1 MASFGT
7 QALGNAVFGTSTK
20 AQLIFIREKPE
31 KSEAWNVMIN
41 PSSIYESYGIG
52 YRQKGGVGKKP
63 PQTEEVPD
71 SGSHTMSMD
80 LIFDLVDTYELA
92 YNKLSTTG
100 AISGIMSCFTGK
112 MGGDKAKEQHDG
124 KLPRQFAGYSWGNKV
139 SDIYVDN
146 PKLTCLTKLKEA
158 VSGKIMKDGKEEKV
172 VTMIQFMWGK
182 LSITGFAN
190 DLSVRYTYFSPEGYA
205 LRAEVSLRITEV
217 HEEQAE
223 DVQDKASGS
232 PKDNTSSPD
241 STALEEEEDTST
253 YD

>member
-7 QALGNAVFGTSTK
+7 KAFGNAVFGTSTK
-20 AQLIFIREKPE
+20 ALLIFINDKI
-31 KSEAWNVMIN
+31 EAWNVMIN

-52 YRQKGGVGKKP
+52 YRQKGGVVNKP

-112 MGGDKAKEQHDG
+112 TSGDPVKEQHEG

-139 SDIYVDN
+139 EDIYVDN
-146 PKLTCLTKLKEA
+146 PELTCLTKLKEA
-158 VSGKIMKDGKEEKV
+158 VSGKRKGPKGEEEKV
-172 VTMIQFMWGK
+172 VTMIQFSWGK

-223 DVQDKASGS
+223 DVQNKASGS
-232 PKDNTSSPD
+232 PKDKTSS
-241 STALEEEEDTST
+241 SDTT
-253 YD
+253 FKEAAKADNAVQNV

>member
-20 AQLIFIREKPE
+20 AKLIFYAYQKPTE
-31 KSEAWNVMIN
+31 VWNVMIN

-52 YRQKGGVGKKP
+52 YEVQENLEGKEEKRKP
-63 PQTEEVPD
+63 VRS

-100 AISGIMSCFTGK
+100 AISGIMSCITGK

-146 PKLTCLTKLKEA
+146 PKLTCLKRLKEA
-158 VSGKIMKDGKEEKV
+158 VSGKRTENGKVEKV
-172 VTMIQFMWGK
+172 VTMIQFMWGTFD
-182 LSITGFAN
+182 ITGFAN

-217 HEEQAE
+217 PPKQAE